1 MQKIRRILAKF
12 KDSFKNNVH
21 VYLFGTAALFAIVLL
36 VYLGI
41 SRNGDPVAPVPTA
54 TAAEQVH
61 TVVNSPS
68 GFLPANPPMPDQLE
82 LEVMPSTDYI
92 KLLGQIMYKVDDAEI
107 NPNTGKTAAVF
118 TGVSSKTEKIYA
130 TQLMPEQY
138 QTVLDAY
145 EKKDASLTV
154 SPEGTKVGYG
164 GVSSLY
170 APNPRTPTAATT
182 PAQSS
187 SSGFPSWITIIIVM
201 IVVLLSFAMFRR
213 YQMMKALR
221 ETTSS
226 DPQKEKG
233 ANGAELPPATRF
245 HDVAGCEEAVEDL
258 KEIVMFLKDPWRFE
272 RVGAK
277 APSGALLVG
286 PPGTGKTLLAR
297 AVAGEAGVPF
307 FSAAGSDFVEMYVG
321 VGAKRIRDLFKRAKN
336 SPNGAIVFIDE
347 IDAVGKKRSASGD
360 RGNQETENTLN
371 ALLVEMDGF
380 AQHNIIV
387 IAATNR
393 DDTLDPA
400 LVRPGRLDRK
410 VSVGLP
416 DRLGRH
422 KILEVHSK
430 EKPLDSDV
438 DLDLLARRTPGMSGA
453 ELAQLVNEACME
465 AARADR
471 RTVTGEDFS
480 NALATVAM
488 GKARLS
494 AVVTEHDR
502 LITAWHE
509 AGHTVAAMVLPD
521 ADDPVSVSIIPRGP
535 AGGVTWMAQGDDLF
549 LTRKRAYARL
559 IVALAGRAAEEIYLD
574 GEFTSGP
581 YGDLTAATNTALAMV
596 TQYGMTDAGLMIR
609 SEGFLSTGS
618 KITDETFEKV
628 EELLAEALNAARATL
643 AEHSELLKSV
653 VDSLLEYD
661 TLTQQQ
667 LKELQTG
674 AKHVSIPVPPAP
686 REYRKPARQEA
697 AGTPPVVY
705 VPAPV
710 EEESSIASVKN
721 KKGRR
726 KNPAGRLAGALSV
739 AVQEWRNGSRK
750 AHG

>member
-1 MQKIRRILAKF
+1 MQKIRGMLKSII
-12 KDSFKNNVH
+12 DSFNRNR
-21 VYLFGTAALFAIVLL
+21 TAYIVSFLAVL
-36 VYLGI
+36 TVGFLIAYGA
-41 SRNGDPVAPVPTA
+41 SQSGNEVVDDSPA
-54 TAAEQVH
+54 TVIEQVD
-61 TVVNSPS
+61 TVINSPS
-68 GFLPANPPMPDQLE
+68 GFYPQTPQTPDQLE
-82 LEVMPSTDYI
+82 VEVVPSTDYI
-92 KLLGQIMYKVDDAEI
+92 KLVQQPAYKVDDAEI
-107 NPNTGKTAAVF
+107 NPNTGKTAALF
-118 TGVSSKTEKIYA
+118 TEVSTKTDKIYA

-138 QTVLDAY
+138 QEVLDAY
-145 EKKDASLTV
+145 EQRDASLTI
-154 SPEGTKVGYG
+154 STEGGKTGYG

-170 APNPRTPTAATT
+170 APNSRTPMGTT
-182 PAQSS
+182 SSAPPS
-187 SSGFPSWITIIIVM
+187 SSGFPSWIIIIIVM
-201 IVVLLSFAMFRR
+201 IVVLLAFTMFRR
-213 YQMMKALR
+213 YQMMKQLR
-221 ETTSS
+221 EGIST

-233 ANGAELPPATRF
+233 TNGAELPPSTRF
-245 HDVAGCEEAVEDL
+245 SDIAGCEEAVEDL

-307 FSAAGSDFVEMYVG
+307 YSAAGSDFVEMYVG
-321 VGAKRIRDLFKRAKN
+321 VGAKRIRELFKKAKN

-347 IDAVGKKRSASGD
+347 IDAVGKKRSASGNN
-360 RGNQETENTLN
+360 GNQETENTLN

-380 AQHNIIV
+380 AQHNVVV

-393 DDTLDPA
+393 DDILDPA

-410 VSVGLP
+410 VTVGLP

-430 EKPLDSDV
+430 EKPLDDSV
-438 DLDLLARRTPGMSGA
+438 DLDLMARRTPGMSGA

-465 AARADR
+465 AARAER
-471 RTVTGEDFS
+471 KTVTSEDFS

-488 GKARLS
+488 GKARIS

-559 IVALAGRAAEEIYLD
+559 IVALAGRAAEEIHLD

-628 EELLAEALNAARATL
+628 EELLAEALSAARATL
-643 AEHSELLKSV
+643 TEHSDLLESIV
-653 VDSLLEYD
+653 EALLEYD

-667 LKELQTG
+667 LKELQAG

-686 REYRKPARQEA
+686 REYRKPVKQEVVSS
-697 AGTPPVVY
+697 PPVVY
-705 VPAPV
+705 LPAPA
-710 EEESSIASVKN
+710 EEVFSAPDT
-721 KKGRR
+721 KKRGRK
-726 KNPAGRLAGALSV
+726 KNPAGRLVDAFSV
-739 AVQEWRNGSRK
+739 AVCEWRNGSKK